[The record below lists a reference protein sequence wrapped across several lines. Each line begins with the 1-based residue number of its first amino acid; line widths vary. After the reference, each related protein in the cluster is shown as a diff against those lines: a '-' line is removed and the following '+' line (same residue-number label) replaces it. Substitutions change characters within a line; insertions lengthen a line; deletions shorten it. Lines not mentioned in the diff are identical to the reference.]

1 MNRPYTAQSPYALT
15 PTERIRSSR
24 GRSRY
29 DRYGDTD
36 VADLDTDV
44 YHRGGR
50 DEDAAD
56 YDADYDADYEDYLDE
71 ARIDRRWMWIAG
83 VAGAVLFIAVIMAS
97 MILGGG
103 DSGSVS
109 ATIASDASQDAGTT
123 SAPTPSTTPRV
134 AAPAAPVQPSLPAET
149 VTTISPTPSP
159 TAQVPVPAPAA
170 PLLPAPQAAPPPA
183 SAAPGTVTYRIT
195 GTKGLLDLVTVIYTD
210 AQGALQ
216 TDVNVALP
224 WSKTI
229 TLDPGVTLSSVTG
242 TSVTGQLNCEVLD
255 ANGAVIAAQN
265 GNSIITN
272 CTR

>member
-1 MNRPYTAQSPYALT
+1 MLNPARLLACVILFSPAAWAAL
-15 PTERIRSSR
+15 PFA
-24 GRSRY
+24 
-29 DRYGDTD
+29 
-36 VADLDTDV
+36 VAPVQYQMT
-44 YHRGGR
+44 
-50 DEDAAD
+50 
-56 YDADYDADYEDYLDE
+56 
-71 ARIDRRWMWIAG
+71 
-83 VAGAVLFIAVIMAS
+83 
-97 MILGGG
+97 
-103 DSGSVS
+103 DSGYSTEATVEAVKQSTVAAQVS
-109 ATIASDASQDAGTT
+109 G
-123 SAPTPSTTPRV
+123 RV
-134 AAPAAPVQPSLPAET
+134 AAVNFDAGDYVKAGSVFLRLS
-149 VTTISPTPSP
+149 
-159 TAQVPVPAPAA
+159 AQELSSAGAGSQTQVA
-170 PLLPAPQAAPPPA
+170 QAAPPPA
-183 SAAPGTVTYRIT
+183 SAVPGTVIYRIT